1 MHQIQ
6 ARRLYLKEFGGAMAL
21 YVAMVAMSVYAGL
34 RLEPGALRTAL
45 LASPVLAIL
54 LVIRAVVRQIRRSD
68 EFIRKTTAEHLAI
81 AATATAGITFTY
93 GFLELAGFP
102 RLSMFFVWPLM
113 AAAWLATSAIDY
125 LRHR

>member
-1 MHQIQ
+1 MCIRD
-6 ARRLYLKEFGGAMAL
+6 RRI
-21 YVAMVAMSVYAGL
+21 
-34 RLEPGALRTAL
+34 AL

-125 LRHR
+125 LRHRRRTRSATCAPNAAGARPRWPNS